1 MSSNRKLLLYFV
13 LPTLAPLIFPPDWI
27 TGLLFPGGY
36 VSPAGVIGLLLV
48 IALFIGLGFMLM
60 GGSSSALTLAIF
72 LQGLNVIVRLMMLFP
87 RVYSQGGY
95 NIPYIVTTI
104 LSISLSMYLLLRL
117 DRVDI
122 RATMVK

>member
-1 MSSNRKLLLYFV
+1 MNSNRRLLLYFV
-13 LPTLAPLIFPPDWI
+13 LPTLAPLIFPLDWI
-27 TGLLFPGGY
+27 TGFLFPGGY
-36 VSPAGVIGLLLV
+36 VSPAGIIGLLLF

-60 GGSSSALTLAIF
+60 RGRTSALTLAIF

-87 RVYSQGGY
+87 RVYVQGEY
-95 NIPYIVTTI
+95 NIGYIVTTI